1 MRILNSISSQK
12 KKVSRDVFYNISDR
26 EQAFLCLY
34 ETQAGFCNTDF
45 FISING
51 RGQGQVWNSYQPPH
65 EKSNRLTAEIQWI
78 PGDGSFRQCF
88 PAVHH
93 TYFVLFKVVLLLY

>member
-51 RGQGQVWNSYQPPH
+51 RGKDRCETVISHHMKKVIGQQLKFSGFQEMAH
-65 EKSNRLTAEIQWI
+65 LDSAL
-78 PGDGSFRQCF
+78 

-93 TYFVLFKVVLLLY
+93 TFCTF